1 MNRDDGMF
9 RKDPILIKGPL
20 GRIYAFTLRYQG
32 NNLFDGPRLAFPHDR
47 AYARDYLLQL
57 ARGAADDP
65 FNYRLLDVWQLVF
78 QKPWTRPASL
88 FELVSDLTAKIHRGE
103 LFVYLEPDPYRI
115 DPDLL
120 ASRPPQGDLPFLE
133 IGTFSNRVPTADRPR
148 VSGPVVPT
156 NSSSWG
162 EDYAAGLS
170 DSATTIAT
178 NISTEQ
184 AELYENTSGW
194 GNVMYPLF
202 KPVENFGRLI
212 GNTVGLMSGLSPN
225 GMNPKVAEYWKGIGE
240 SVRALGNKVADAVG
254 GDGRAAG
261 EITPAMASILISKKL
276 PDASLLKPKKG
287 SLRGEPEVPH
297 QNANADMVRSLL
309 RQNESAEILSNRGL
323 NVAHLPN
330 SGHKGGNPDL
340 DIDGRPAD
348 VYSPKS
354 KNPNTIWDNMTH
366 KVDHQAPDVV
376 LNLSDSPLSA
386 DNMLEFLDEK
396 PVIGLENLYIIDGE
410 DVLLRRY

>member
-1 MNRDDGMF
+1 MF

-120 ASRPPQGDLPFLE
+120 ASGPPQGDPPFLE
-133 IGTFSNRVPTADRPR
+133 IGTFSNSAPTADRPR

-170 DSATTIAT
+170 DSATAIAT
-178 NISTEQ
+178 DISSEQ
-184 AELYENTSGW
+184 TELYENTSGW

-225 GMNPKVAEYWKGIGE
+225 GMNPKVAEYWKGIGD

-261 EITPAMASILISKKL
+261 EMTPAVASILVSKKL
-276 PDASLLKPKKG
+276 PDKTPELKKESGGTLIFHENLDGHTIRRHVGKTDEQLLQRLMDDPDILASSTYPDLETAQRAVGAVLTRNSQNVNDWMVNSPRSRLVLSESLDHDIG
-287 SLRGEPEVPH
+287 RVVLRGETVPRSSNKAFVLLVKDSLAPEGYRVHTSYPMP
-297 QNANADMVRSLL
+297 NAD
-309 RQNESAEILSNRGL
+309 
-323 NVAHLPN
+323 
-330 SGHKGGNPDL
+330 
-340 DIDGRPAD
+340 
-348 VYSPKS
+348 
-354 KNPNTIWDNMTH
+354 
-366 KVDHQAPDVV
+366 
-376 LNLSDSPLSA
+376 
-386 DNMLEFLDEK
+386 
-396 PVIGLENLYIIDGE
+396 
-410 DVLLRRY
+410 